1 MDFIVTFVKKNWL
14 DLQTNK
20 TKQSD
25 NEKVTEKN
33 NEFLNFIPEVMKV
46 NSDKTRQQNDFISK
60 LRNKT

>member
-25 NEKVTEKN
+25 NEKVTGKN